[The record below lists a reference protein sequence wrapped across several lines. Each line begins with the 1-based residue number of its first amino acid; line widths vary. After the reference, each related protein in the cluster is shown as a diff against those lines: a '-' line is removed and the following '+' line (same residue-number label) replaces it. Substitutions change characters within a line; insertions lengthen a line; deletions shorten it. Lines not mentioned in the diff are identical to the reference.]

1 MSKSYL
7 RTITNQ
13 TNLLSGLQSMPI
25 SQDTSNLLNMIF
37 SLIGATLYPIALSL
51 MLPVFMY
58 VIVLEKEERLQ
69 EMMKMNG
76 LKMRY
81 YWLINYLWNLI
92 MYCASVTVFILFGQF
107 VLEISFFTETGTGP
121 MLVML
126 FGWGLSQVSLSFF
139 WQNFIGKARSATSK
153 SCFRISNLFSCWISC
168 GNLDHNSWYLL
179 QFGYLAKPTNPSLK
193 VPLIPTFCIL

>member
-81 YWLINYLWNLI
+81 YWLINYIWNLTI
-92 MYCASVTVFILFGQF
+92 YLLSVTIFLLFGRYI
-107 VLEISFFTETGTGP
+107 LDISFFTETAMFP
-121 MLVML
+121 LIIIL

-139 WQNFIGKARSATSK
+139 FQNFISKARSATS
-153 SCFRISNLFSCWISC
+153 N
-168 GNLDHNSWYLL
+168 Y
-179 QFGYLAKPTNPSLK
+179 QFYS
-193 VPLIPTFCIL
+193 F